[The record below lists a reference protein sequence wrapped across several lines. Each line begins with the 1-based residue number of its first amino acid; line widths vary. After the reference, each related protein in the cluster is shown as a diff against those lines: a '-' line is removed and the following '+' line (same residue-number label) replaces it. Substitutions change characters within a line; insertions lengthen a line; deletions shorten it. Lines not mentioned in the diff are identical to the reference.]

1 MSNIIL
7 DKPAFLIGAG
17 IFSKRVYKKRWSDN
31 YTIIGVDGG
40 ADNLT
45 KIGVTPDYVIGDLD
59 SIINPNKYSKSSTV
73 IKVAEQDTTD
83 FEKAL
88 IYFDAPLYLCIGFTG
103 SRFDHTIEVLH
114 ILTKFRN
121 KTIICFHYNDLI
133 FVVPNNWK
141 PKLPVGT
148 RVSLFPIEP
157 TNIQLTSGLKYT
169 ATGLNLVMGS
179 IISTSNETT
188 SNQIEVKYNT
198 GLLIGVVPNGQYLNI
213 IKSLGL

>member
-1 MSNIIL
+1 MSSITL
-7 DKPAFLIGAG
+7 DKPAFLVGAG
-17 IFSKRVYKKRWSDN
+17 IFNKSIYKKQWSDN

-40 ADNLT
+40 ADSLA

-59 SIINPNKYSKSSTV
+59 SIIDPIKYGKSSTV
-73 IKVAEQDTTD
+73 IRVAEQDTTD

-114 ILTKFRN
+114 IFTKFRN

-133 FVVPNNWK
+133 FVVPNDWK
-141 PKLPVGT
+141 PKLSVGT

-157 TNIQLTSGLKYT
+157 TNIHSTTGLKYS

-179 IISTSNETT
+179 IISTSNEAI
-188 SNQIEVKYNT
+188 SNQIEVKYDK
-198 GLLIGVVPNGQYLNI
+198 GLLVGIVPASQYKNI